1 MTVVDDVLHGLNENR
16 HGPFDLFPRAGR
28 VMQGPFGQLDEMRNH
43 LRVDQSCV
51 RQDDP
56 KFATLAIGVINGAKP
71 AMQAG
76 EHGWVVVTCHFG
88 QNHRRMV
95 DNVPRKEQCKL
106 LAEMG

>member
-1 MTVVDDVLHGLNENR
+1 
-16 HGPFDLFPRAGR
+16 
-28 VMQGPFGQLDEMRNH
+28 MQGPFGQLDEMRNH

-71 AMQAG
+71 AVQAG

-88 QNHRRMV
+88 
-95 DNVPRKEQCKL
+95 
-106 LAEMG
+106 